1 MKKDFWGKKDAI
13 SMARSLRLAVIQSQ
27 YRVGNLTEQ
36 DARKLLAGPLSPDDP
51 STIYDDSDCLM
62 VAPPEQAC

>member
-13 SMARSLRLAVIQSQ
+13 SLARSLRLAVIQSQ

-36 DARKLLAGPLSPDDP
+36 DARELLAGPLSPGDL
-51 STIYDDSDCLM
+51 STAYDDSDCLI
-62 VAPPEQAC
+62 VARPEQTC